1 MCCSFLARIL
11 RDAGGDVVIA
21 IDGPSGVGKSTV
33 SRTVAEQ
40 LDLVY
45 LDTGATYRAATLAI
59 VRAGVDVRSE
69 VGVLSE
75 LENHAIDYSDAGIML
90 DGESVVSD
98 VRSDQVTLNVSAV
111 SAHPLVRA
119 AIVEMQRRW
128 VDNRGANAVVEGRDI
143 GTVVFPD
150 APVKVF
156 LTASPLVRATR
167 RSGDAEAD
175 GKSVTEIAAEIEAR
189 DHADSTR
196 KASPLRP
203 ADDALIVDTSELTI
217 NEVVERIIAQVS
229 ETGTY
234 GGAGETAE

>member
-1 MCCSFLARIL
+1 M
-11 RDAGGDVVIA
+11 IA

-33 SRTVAEQ
+33 SRAVADQ
-40 LDLVY
+40 LGLVY

-59 VRAGVDVRSE
+59 VRAGADVRSE
-69 VGVLSE
+69 SEVLSE
-75 LENHAIDYSDAGIML
+75 VENHTIDYTEVGIML
-90 DGESVVSD
+90 DGESVASD

-128 VDNRGANAVVEGRDI
+128 VDDRGANAVVEGRDI

-150 APVKVF
+150 APVKIF

-175 GKSVTEIAAEIEAR
+175 GKSVAEIAAEIEAR

-203 ADDALIVDTSELTI
+203 ADDALIIDTSELTI
-217 NEVVERIIAQVS
+217 DEVVYRIISRVN
-229 ETGTY
+229 EMNTD
-234 GGAGETAE
+234 GGAQF

>member
-1 MCCSFLARIL
+1 M
-11 RDAGGDVVIA
+11 VVA

-40 LDLVY
+40 LGRVY

-69 VGVLSE
+69 ADVLSE
-75 LENHAIDYSDAGIML
+75 LENHTIDYTDVGVLL
-90 DGESVVSD
+90 DGESVASD
-98 VRSDQVTLNVSAV
+98 VRSGQVTRNVSAV
-111 SAHPLVRA
+111 SAHSLVRA
-119 AIVEMQRRW
+119 AIVETQRQW
-128 VDNRGANAVVEGRDI
+128 VDDRGADAVVEGRDI
-143 GTVVFPD
+143 GTIVFPD
-150 APVKVF
+150 ASVKIY

-175 GKSVTEIAAEIEAR
+175 GKSVAEIAAEIEAR

-203 ADDALIVDTSELTI
+203 ADDALIIDTSELTI
-217 NEVVERIIAQVS
+217 DEVVLRIIERVNEVNAD
-229 ETGTY
+229 
-234 GGAGETAE
+234 GGA

>member
-1 MCCSFLARIL
+1 M
-11 RDAGGDVVIA
+11 IA

-33 SRTVAEQ
+33 SRAVADQ
-40 LDLVY
+40 LGLVY

-59 VRAGVDVRSE
+59 VRAGADVRSE
-69 VGVLSE
+69 SEVLSE
-75 LENHAIDYSDAGIML
+75 VENHTIDYTEVGIML
-90 DGESVVSD
+90 DGESVASD

-128 VDNRGANAVVEGRDI
+128 VDDRGANAVVEGRDI

-150 APVKVF
+150 APVKIF

-175 GKSVTEIAAEIEAR
+175 GKSVAEIAAEIEAR

-203 ADDALIVDTSELTI
+203 ADDALIIDTSELTI
-217 NEVVERIIAQVS
+217 DEVVYRIIARVN
-229 ETGTY
+229 EVNTD
-234 GGAGETAE
+234 GGAQF